1 MRSNMFGA
9 AVLVCAAWALG
20 GAHGAQAA
28 VLWDNGGF
36 VTNPTGGTGTIAGQ
50 PISSPEL
57 VPNSSVPSRTTGI
70 SATAEFGIR
79 VAEDFTVPA
88 GSTWNLDA
96 LRVFGFQQSL
106 TGPTVTAVKINLW
119 TSAPFDALS
128 PAPRP
133 SPLPQPVLA
142 QSLTAAVTSS
152 ELVAYRQ
159 LSTGTTSSTRA
170 VYGYDVS
177 LDGLPNG
184 GELAAGTY
192 WLEWSMV
199 GVVNSSQ
206 SQTQVVVPL
215 VTPRESAPGL
225 NARQFAPANIN
236 GDGVLV
242 TTWFESREVRFQ
254 LETQPNGSQ
263 AHVGYFDQPM
273 ALPFVLGGSSVV
285 IPEPAAMG
293 LMAGAAL
300 LLLGRRRG

>member
-1 MRSNMFGA
+1 MRIKTMA
-9 AVLVCAAWALG
+9 AAWVYAAWALG
-20 GAHGAQAA
+20 SAGSAA
-28 VLWDNGGF
+28 AGVLWDNGGF
-36 VTNPTGGTGTIAGQ
+36 VTNPTGGAGAIAGL

-88 GSTWNLDA
+88 GSTWDLDT
-96 LRVFGFQQSL
+96 LRVYGFQQSL
-106 TGPTVTAVKINLW
+106 VGPTVTAVKINLW

-142 QSLTAAVTSS
+142 QAFTATVTGS
-152 ELVAYRQ
+152 ELVGYRQ
-159 LSTGTTSSTRA
+159 LSTGTTSSTRT

-184 GELAAGTY
+184 GGLAAGTY

-199 GVVNSSQ
+199 GVVNGSQ

-215 VTPRESAPGL
+215 VTPRDSAPGL

-242 TTWFESREVRFQ
+242 TTWFESREVRFELQ
-254 LETQPNGSQ
+254 NVNGTPT
-263 AHVGYFDQPM
+263 HVGMFDQAM
-273 ALPFVLGGSSVV
+273 ALPFVLGGTSVAV
-285 IPEPAAMG
+285 PEPGVPGVMG
-293 LMAGAAL
+293 AAAL